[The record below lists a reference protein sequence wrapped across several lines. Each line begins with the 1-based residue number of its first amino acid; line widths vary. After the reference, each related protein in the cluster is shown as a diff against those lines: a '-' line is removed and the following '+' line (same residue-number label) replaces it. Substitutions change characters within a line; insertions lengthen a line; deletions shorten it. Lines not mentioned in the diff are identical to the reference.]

1 MNKTKIKFL
10 DLPDDIIKMI
20 CEKLKIRDS
29 ISLSSTS
36 TELNAIIKKQ
46 NIYKIDDKYKEFKLI
61 SVNSNFDRLQFINQE
76 IRFDNCD
83 IYLKLVNDKIVVKCL
98 KFTHTVKYFKINYNL
113 GDDVFTHDYI
123 KMIIPIQPDH
133 LNRDNIDFVLN
144 VKDSLYF
151 DEYLILSKVI
161 NNTIFSRLLI
171 IILTKKSIIII
182 EKEQIE
188 NYRKFYI
195 KEVVFHESKK
205 HPIKNYNI
213 NVITSQKN
221 QELKIEIDSEIF
233 RNYIRKYKIFSSS
246 DSFNVHF

>member
-1 MNKTKIKFL
+1 M
-10 DLPDDIIKMI
+10 
-20 CEKLKIRDS
+20 
-29 ISLSSTS
+29 
-36 TELNAIIKKQ
+36 
-46 NIYKIDDKYKEFKLI
+46 
-61 SVNSNFDRLQFINQE
+61 
-76 IRFDNCD
+76 
-83 IYLKLVNDKIVVKCL
+83 
-98 KFTHTVKYFKINYNL
+98 
-113 GDDVFTHDYI
+113 
-123 KMIIPIQPDH
+123 
-133 LNRDNIDFVLN
+133 
-144 VKDSLYF
+144 
-151 DEYLILSKVI
+151 
-161 NNTIFSRLLI
+161 LI

-233 RNYIRKYKIFSSS
+233 HNYIRKYKIFSSC